1 MHHHAHSFGW
11 QHKTCNSIGNLI
23 SNDASLSS
31 DNTLQLR
38 KRTTTDAADVYL
50 HSWRFACACH
60 GPPLCSCTQ
69 PSGTRPSPLNH
80 FLWCC
85 LHAIGCSKTPISLGH
100 GLRQPLAMDSLI
112 LAHAMPWIHSS
123 LHTQCHGFT
132 HPCTR
137 NAMDSLILAHTM
149 PWIPSSLHTQ
159 CHGFPHPCTRNAMDS
174 LILAHAMPW
183 IHSSL
188 HTQCHGFP
196 HPCTRNAMDSLILAH
211 TMPWIPSSLHTQC
224 YGFPHP
230 CTRNVMDSLI
240 LAHTMPGYAPVHLA
254 CRPSLLPPA

>member
-100 GLRQPLAMDSLI
+100 GLRQPMAMDSLI
-112 LAHAMPWIHSS
+112 LAHAMPWIPSS

-132 HPCTR
+132 HPCTH
-137 NAMDSLILAHTM
+137 NAMDSLILAHAM
-149 PWIPSSLHTQ
+149 PWILSSLHTQ
-159 CHGFPHPCTRNAMDS
+159 CHGFPHPCTHNAMDS
-174 LILAHAMPW
+174 LILAHAM
-183 IHSSL
+183 S
-188 HTQCHGFP
+188 
-196 HPCTRNAMDSLILAH
+196 
-211 TMPWIPSSLHTQC
+211 WIPSSLHTQC
-224 YGFPHP
+224 
-230 CTRNVMDSLI
+230 
-240 LAHTMPGYAPVHLA
+240 LATLLYTWRAA
-254 CRPSLLPPA
+254 RPSCPQHSTSMDPASHLHRASITPTPSSCMPRLVPPLGCSARPNTKAGPPAVAC